1 MTSPD
6 WERVKE
12 LFEQA
17 LELRAE
23 RRSSFLVASE
33 GDEAV
38 REQVQALLEEHERAG
53 SFLQESPVNK
63 LSAIARSEVAT
74 PAIAAGQVLSGRF
87 RIVRF
92 IGRGGMGE
100 VYEAHDT
107 RLRREVAIKVLP
119 QSFAGDAG
127 RLRRFELEARAVASL
142 NHPNI
147 LALYD
152 VGVGN
157 GTPYLVVELLEGQ
170 TLRDLIGAN
179 AVAGRKVVDY
189 ALQIARGMAAAHS
202 KGIVHRDL
210 KPANIF
216 VCRDGRVKILDFG
229 LAKPHITHSAAF
241 ESLVDETCTQPGA
254 VLGTVAY
261 MSPEQV
267 RGQAADHR
275 SDIFSF
281 GTLLFEMS
289 SGVSAFRGDSAV
301 ETMNAILKQD
311 PAELVQVD
319 HVSPGLGRI
328 TRRCLEKRPE
338 ERFQSAH
345 DLAFALEALPGASA
359 PKHRTAL
366 RVPRGSLRW
375 LALTVAV
382 LIVVAGGM
390 MLGRRVLS
398 SRAIVSYQPLSLRP
412 GTVFSARFAPGGQTV
427 LFSAAFDGGEPD
439 VYVVR
444 RESLAPQSLSLAPA
458 ILLSLSR
465 TDEMAVLVNPH
476 FISHLQWEGNLATAP
491 IGGGAPREVV
501 EQVMDADYAP
511 DGATMAVVREISGKI
526 RVEYPIGKS
535 IYETTG
541 WVSCIRVS
549 PDGQKVAF
557 LDHPVRWDTRGS
569 VVMVDQRGK
578 KEVLTDAWE
587 ALRSLA
593 WSPHGDEVWFSG
605 VRSFGPAAIT
615 YAVTMS
621 HTWRPT
627 LSGPDGLAIADLSSD
642 GRVLVTSGSEEYGI
656 NFSRTGQPERDLSWM
671 RNTLDPYLSPDGKT
685 MLFHDTSVSFYY
697 TACLRKTD
705 GSPVV
710 QLGSGGNEALSPD
723 GKWALS
729 IVYSNP
735 PQLLLL
741 PIGPGDSQKLERG
754 PIETYEIGDW
764 MPDGKEI
771 LFTGNETGKPVRA
784 YLQSIAGG
792 RPRAITPEGIEV
804 FPRAISP
811 DRRWVAAIDEQK
823 KIVLYPI
830 NGGEPRPVLGVEVG
844 ESPIRF
850 NADGSALYVARS
862 GKYPVPVYKVD
873 VRTGRR
879 QLWRELNP
887 LERAGITPQRTDRGF
902 IHATPDGTAFA
913 YTYVRFRGG
922 LYLVHYDYGN

>member
-1 MTSPD
+1 
-6 WERVKE
+6 VKE

-17 LELRAE
+17 LELPDE
-23 RRSSFLVASE
+23 RRRSFLLANE

-38 REQVQALLEEHERAG
+38 RAQVLALLEEHERAG
-53 SFLQESPVNK
+53 SFLQESPLNK
-63 LSAIARSEVAT
+63 LSAMVPSEVAS
-74 PAIAAGQVLSGRF
+74 PAITAGHVLSGRF

-142 NHPNI
+142 SHPNI

-152 VGVGN
+152 IGVEK
-157 GTPYLVVELLEGQ
+157 GTLYLVVELLEGQ

-179 AVAGRKVVDY
+179 AVARRKVVDY
-189 ALQIARGMAAAHS
+189 AKQIARGMAAAHS

-210 KPANIF
+210 KPANVF
-216 VCRDGRVKILDFG
+216 VCNDGRVKILDFG
-229 LAKPHITHSAAF
+229 LAKPQITQGATF
-241 ESLVDETCTQPGA
+241 ESFVGETCTQPGA

-267 RGQAADHR
+267 RGQPADYR

-281 GTLLFEMS
+281 GTVLYEMS
-289 SGVSAFRGDSAV
+289 SGETAFRGDSAV

-328 TRRCLEKRPE
+328 THRCLEKKPE

-345 DLAFALEALPGASA
+345 DLAFALEALSGASA
-359 PKHRTAL
+359 PKRGTAL
-366 RVPRGSLRW
+366 SVLRGSLRW
-375 LALTVAV
+375 FALAVAV
-382 LIVVAGGM
+382 LIVVSGGI

-398 SRAIVSYQPLSLRP
+398 PRAIASYQPLSLRP
-412 GTVFSARFAPGGQTV
+412 GTVFSGRFAPGGQAV
-427 LFSAAFDGGEPD
+427 LFSAAFDGDEPD
-439 VYVVR
+439 VYIAR
-444 RESLAPQSLSLAPA
+444 RESLAPQALSLSPA
-458 ILLSLSR
+458 ILLSLSH

-476 FISHLQWEGNLATAP
+476 FISHLQWEGTLATAP
-491 IGGGAPREVV
+491 IGGGAPREVM

-511 DGATMAVVREISGKI
+511 DGSSMAVIRQISGKI

-541 WVSCIRVS
+541 WVSCLRVS
-549 PDGQKVAF
+549 PDGQRVAF

-569 VVMVDQRGK
+569 VVMLDQRGK
-578 KEVLTDAWE
+578 KDVLTDGWS

-615 YAVTMS
+615 YVVTMS
-621 HTWRPT
+621 HTWHPT

-642 GRVLVTSGSEEYGI
+642 GRVLATSGSEEYGI
-656 NFSRTGQPERDLSWM
+656 NFSRNGQPERDLSWM

-697 TACLRKTD
+697 TACMRKTD

-710 QLGSGGNEALSPD
+710 QLGSGGNEALSPN

-729 IVYSNP
+729 IVYSIP

-764 MPDGKEI
+764 LPDGKEI
-771 LFTGNETGKPVRA
+771 LFTGNEAGKPLRA
-784 YLQSIAGG
+784 YIQSIAGG
-792 RPRAITPEGIEV
+792 LPKAITPEGIEV

-811 DRRWVAAIDEQK
+811 DGQWVIAIDAQK
-823 KIVLYPI
+823 KMVLYPI
-830 NGGEPRPVLGVEVG
+830 NGGEVRLVPGIEVG

-862 GKYPVPVYKVD
+862 GQYPVPVYKVD

-887 LERAGITPQRTDRGF
+887 PERAGITPQRTDRGF
-902 IHATPDGTAFA
+902 IHASADGSVFA
-913 YTYVRFRGG
+913 YTYVRFRGE
-922 LYLVHYDYGN
+922 LYLVSNNP